1 MSMTCIDVVMERM
14 TTHPEEFFAESDKW
28 KFLYKD
34 YFRDV
39 MTESEKGMIFER
51 IKKIR
56 REELSQK
63 ILQTLVPPEETKH
76 YEEQYDPIRQGT
88 YVSDELTERV
98 SAMERASISRRNAV
112 K

>member
-1 MSMTCIDVVMERM
+1 MSMNCIDVVMERM

-63 ILQTLVPPEETKH
+63 ILQTLVPPEET
-76 YEEQYDPIRQGT
+76 EQYDHNRQGT

-98 SAMERASISRRNAV
+98 SAMQRASISRRNAV

>member
-1 MSMTCIDVVMERM
+1 MNCIDVVMERM

-63 ILQTLVPPEETKH
+63 ILQTLVPPEET
-76 YEEQYDPIRQGT
+76 ELYDHNRQGTYVGDGT
-88 YVSDELTERV
+88 YVSDELAEKTRV
-98 SAMERASISRRNAV
+98 MNRASTSRRNAV

>member
-1 MSMTCIDVVMERM
+1 MNCIDVVMERM
-14 TTHPEEFFAESDKW
+14 TTHPEEFFAEADKW

-63 ILQTLVPPEETKH
+63 ILQTLVPPEET
-76 YEEQYDPIRQGT
+76 ELYDHNRQGTYQGT

-98 SAMERASISRRNAV
+98 SAMQRGSISRRNAV